1 VLRPPRSSTSRRSW
15 ASPTASGIA
24 PSPCQSWLGVDPL
37 ALQRVL
43 AAGPKPHPSE
53 LEIRLV
59 ADLDW
64 RDEDDKSPAHGVIGA
79 YPSDEGSED
88 NEDLE

>member
-1 VLRPPRSSTSRRSW
+1 VPELART
-15 ASPTASGIA
+15 
-24 PSPCQSWLGVDPL
+24 LGVDPL

-43 AAGPKPHPSE
+43 AAGLKPHPSE

-59 ADLDW
+59 ADPDW
-64 RDEDDKSPAHGVIGA
+64 RDEDDKPPAHGVIGA

-88 NEDLE
+88 NEDLG